1 MVGYHTDNGPVIC
14 HTMYPLNQIPQHP
27 VNGLNGMGRLFTVHA
42 ILVGHLIKGCKIG
55 GHEERTFLSPWRN
68 LMVQYPHS
76 CPVSLSVPCFRQVQS
91 SCIPSNVLFHL
102 QNHALG
108 HGHGINKTAVK
119 LRAVPPEFRCH
130 KVSSGSHRS
139 GKGHAGRQIS
149 MFSGSLPQIFRLFAG
164 KPVPCPHM
172 FPHRVKNTIV
182 INTMGGWIS
191 SRYDALMTG
200 IRKGREHTLNSPAC
214 KCTILHKIF
223 AYIRKTDSQTLLFK
237 NKLRF

>member
-1 MVGYHTDNGPVIC
+1 
-14 HTMYPLNQIPQHP
+14 
-27 VNGLNGMGRLFTVHA
+27 
-42 ILVGHLIKGCKIG
+42 
-55 GHEERTFLSPWRN
+55 
-68 LMVQYPHS
+68 MVQYPHS
-76 CPVSLSVPCFRQVQS
+76 CPVSLPVPCFRQVQPP
-91 SCIPSNVLFHL
+91 CVPSNLLFHL

-149 MFSGSLPQIFRLFAG
+149 MFSGSLPQIFHLFAG